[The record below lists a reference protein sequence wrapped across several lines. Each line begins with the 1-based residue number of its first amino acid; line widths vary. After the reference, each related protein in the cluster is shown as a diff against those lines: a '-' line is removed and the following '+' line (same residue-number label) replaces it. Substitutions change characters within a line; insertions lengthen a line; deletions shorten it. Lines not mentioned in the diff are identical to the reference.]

1 MRDGVAWALDNETD
15 IHIVGSG
22 KLAEVSQVAAE
33 HEPDLMIIGVN
44 APGGGLSVARK
55 LASLHPNM
63 SLLFLTIS
71 ERQEDARAA
80 LEAGVRGYALKD
92 VSGKDLVRTVRA
104 VAAGETYITPDL
116 AVRLLIM
123 PTFNSAGRWSM
134 VSRDLSKREQKIL
147 DGVALGM
154 TNKEIAGQLALS
166 ERTIKYHMT
175 GLMRKLNARNRVE
188 AFLIVRHG
196 SAHGPVAGAN

>member
-1 MRDGVAWALDNETD
+1 M
-15 IHIVGSG
+15 
-22 KLAEVSQVAAE
+22 
-33 HEPDLMIIGVN
+33 
-44 APGGGLSVARK
+44 ARK
-55 LASLHPNM
+55 LASLHPNI